1 MLFHY
6 VLEGNH
12 FTFVVAMVVFLLSS
26 RFPLLRDASVVL
38 GKIVFV
44 AVCEQT

>member
-12 FTFVVAMVVFLLSS
+12 FTFVVAMVVFDC
-26 RFPLLRDASVVL
+26 PH
-38 GKIVFV
+38 VFH
-44 AVCEQT
+44 C